1 MATVVHPFLKDGVE
15 ARAYQMRALR
25 SALSSSTLMVMPTG
39 FGKTAVEW
47 MAMAEAL
54 RLQRGKVLLIAPTTG
69 LVDQQRRMA
78 TEMLQIEAE
87 SIITYTGEIQPAKR
101 PPLWERGVVIM
112 ATPQVIRN
120 DAVTGTINLA
130 DVGLLIVDEAHHST
144 GNHAYAQ
151 VGDLYL
157 NACPEALVLGAT
169 ASPGSTENHIL
180 EVARRLGIERLDV
193 SKKDDPLLGPYTV
206 QLDVVPHRLELSESL
221 TTLLHPLQ
229 AHQDEQAE
237 HLRRLGFLAP
247 TGHLSSKLI
256 EEAQRRASMAI
267 QRRDRR
273 GYDAARRIGDLRRM
287 HLLLDLLR
295 TQGTTSA
302 LLFLQRAEEDG
313 RSGER
318 TTNRFVALPVIHAFR
333 NAAKDVGE
341 LHPKP
346 AYVRNLV
353 EVQRVKNPQSKVLI
367 FTEYRD
373 TVEHLV
379 EGLQE
384 IEGVLVD
391 KFIGQS
397 GKGKRKGMTQR
408 QQLAQLNRFREGDLN
423 VLVATSVGEEGLDV
437 PAADLVILYEPVA
450 SAIRAIQRRGRT
462 ARQRAGSVHTLIA
475 AGTRDEFVNS
485 AAGRRE
491 AKMYTLLQRIH
502 DRGRL
507 PRRPPPPSDV
517 LEAFSISS
525 EGNILTPTDFI
536 DQESARLTPE
546 TPQPEDAVESI
557 EQSQETKLSP
567 RPTLNPI
574 DRRPRQQLG
583 LDQFISPSNTQSQPD
598 PLENIE
604 DKNKDEHTPI
614 LDGRAHRERE
624 QLASAAASASVTSM
638 QQPDIGEPI
647 ILDHRE
653 AQSTLAPHL
662 KSMGARV
669 EFNHLATGDIRL
681 SKRILIERKT
691 ARDLVNSITDG
702 RLLHQCRRLNAAAL
716 RPLLLIE
723 IGEVHGQAVHP
734 DAVHGA
740 LAHISLDLGMP
751 VVMTKNASETARFL
765 MAAARRE
772 HDLMERW
779 AHRCLQRASDPQN
792 EAAVIRAAS
801 AAAAEIKAIEL
812 GGSETTPLAQRWPA
826 HAKEEHRA
834 LLSAIEGIGRQKAE
848 ALIEAFGDVSG
859 VFNATKEE
867 LSEATGIGPVTALSV
882 FQLFHGE

>member
-78 TEMLQIEAE
+78 TEMLDVEAE

-157 NACPEALVLGAT
+157 NACPEALILGAT

-193 SKKDDPLLGPYTV
+193 SKKDDPLLSPYTV
-206 QLDVVPHRLELSESL
+206 QLDVVPHRLDLSETL

-333 NAAKDVGE
+333 NAAKDVGNCT
-341 LHPKP
+341 LSL
-346 AYVRNLV
+346 RM
-353 EVQRVKNPQSKVLI
+353 
-367 FTEYRD
+367 F
-373 TVEHLV
+373 
-379 EGLQE
+379 
-384 IEGVLVD
+384 
-391 KFIGQS
+391 
-397 GKGKRKGMTQR
+397 
-408 QQLAQLNRFREGDLN
+408 
-423 VLVATSVGEEGLDV
+423 AT
-437 PAADLVILYEPVA
+437 
-450 SAIRAIQRRGRT
+450 
-462 ARQRAGSVHTLIA
+462 
-475 AGTRDEFVNS
+475 
-485 AAGRRE
+485 
-491 AKMYTLLQRIH
+491 
-502 DRGRL
+502 
-507 PRRPPPPSDV
+507 
-517 LEAFSISS
+517 
-525 EGNILTPTDFI
+525 
-536 DQESARLTPE
+536 
-546 TPQPEDAVESI
+546 
-557 EQSQETKLSP
+557 
-567 RPTLNPI
+567 
-574 DRRPRQQLG
+574 
-583 LDQFISPSNTQSQPD
+583 
-598 PLENIE
+598 
-604 DKNKDEHTPI
+604 
-614 LDGRAHRERE
+614 
-624 QLASAAASASVTSM
+624 
-638 QQPDIGEPI
+638 
-647 ILDHRE
+647 
-653 AQSTLAPHL
+653 
-662 KSMGARV
+662 
-669 EFNHLATGDIRL
+669 
-681 SKRILIERKT
+681 
-691 ARDLVNSITDG
+691 
-702 RLLHQCRRLNAAAL
+702 
-716 RPLLLIE
+716 
-723 IGEVHGQAVHP
+723 
-734 DAVHGA
+734 
-740 LAHISLDLGMP
+740 
-751 VVMTKNASETARFL
+751 
-765 MAAARRE
+765 
-772 HDLMERW
+772 
-779 AHRCLQRASDPQN
+779 
-792 EAAVIRAAS
+792 
-801 AAAAEIKAIEL
+801 
-812 GGSETTPLAQRWPA
+812 
-826 HAKEEHRA
+826 
-834 LLSAIEGIGRQKAE
+834 
-848 ALIEAFGDVSG
+848 
-859 VFNATKEE
+859 
-867 LSEATGIGPVTALSV
+867 
-882 FQLFHGE
+882 

>member
-25 SALSSSTLMVMPTG
+25 SALTSSTLMVMPTG

-47 MAMAEAL
+47 MAMAESL
-54 RLQRGKVLLIAPTTG
+54 RLERGKVLLIAPTTG

-78 TEMLQIEAE
+78 TEMLALDAQ
-87 SIITYTGEIQPAKR
+87 SIISYTGEVAPAKR
-101 PPLWERGVVIM
+101 PPLWNQGMVIM

-120 DAVTGTINLA
+120 DASTGTIDLR

-157 NACPEALVLGAT
+157 NANPEALVLGAT
-169 ASPGSTENHIL
+169 ASPGSSEANIL

-193 SKKDDPLLGPYTV
+193 SKKSDPLLKPYTV
-206 QLDVVPHRLELSESL
+206 KLDVVPHRLPLPDQLQALIE
-221 TTLLHPLQ
+221 PLQ
-229 AHQDEQAE
+229 EQQNQEAE

-273 GYDAARRIGDLRRM
+273 GYDAARRISDLRRT
-287 HLLLDLLR
+287 HLLMDLLR
-295 TQGTTSA
+295 TQGTKSA
-302 LLFLQRAEEDG
+302 ELFLQRAEEDG

-318 TTNRFVALPVIHAFR
+318 STNRFLALPAIHEFR
-333 NAAKDVGE
+333 NAMKLQDE

-346 AYVRNLV
+346 NYVQNLV
-353 EVQRVKNPQSKVLI
+353 AIQREKNPESKVLI

-373 TVEHLV
+373 TVDHLV
-379 EGLQE
+379 ERLNS
-384 IEGVLVD
+384 IEGVAVD

-397 GKGKRKGMTQR
+397 GKGKRKGMTQK

-462 ARQRAGSVHTLIA
+462 ARQRDGSVHTLIA
-475 AGTRDEFVNS
+475 ADTRDEFVNT
-485 AAGRRE
+485 AAERRE
-491 AKMYTLLQRIH
+491 ARMYTLLQRIK

-507 PRRPPPPSDV
+507 PRRPPPPKDV
-517 LEAFSISS
+517 LEAFSIK
-525 EGNILTPTDFI
+525 EDETVVGPNEFI
-536 DQESARLTPE
+536 EAETTRLTPE
-546 TPQPEDAVESI
+546 ENESSADKKTI
-557 EQSQETKLSP
+557 EQTSGGSK
-567 RPTLNPI
+567 RPAAVLKPV
-574 DRRPRQQLG
+574 DQRPRQQMG
-583 LDQFISPSNTQSQPD
+583 LDQFMSPPTKPNESSLESGQSPSKSARD
-598 PLENIE
+598 L
-604 DKNKDEHTPI
+604 PI

-624 QLASAAASASVTSM
+624 QLVAAAASATIDSM
-638 QQPDIGEPI
+638 QEETGAGI

-653 AQSTLAPHL
+653 AKSTLGPYL
-662 KSMGARV
+662 KSMGASIG
-669 EFNHLATGDIRL
+669 FKHLNTGDIRL
-681 SKRILIERKT
+681 SARVLIERKT

-723 IGEVHGQAVHP
+723 VGEVHGQAVHP

-740 LAHISLDLGMP
+740 LAYISLDLGLP
-751 VVMTKNASETARFL
+751 VVMTKNAEETARFL
-765 MAAARRE
+765 IAASKRE
-772 HDLMERW
+772 HDVMERW
-779 AHRCLQRASDPQN
+779 ASRCMKRSSSGDD
-792 EAAVIRAAS
+792 EADVERAAS

-812 GGSETTPLAQRWPA
+812 GEAEATPLANRWPA
-826 HAKEEHRA
+826 HSKEEYIA
-834 LLSAIEGIGRQKAE
+834 ILSAINGIGTTKAT
-848 ALIEAFGDVSG
+848 ALIESFSNLSG
-859 VFNATKEE
+859 VFNATKQE
-867 LSEATGIGPVTALSV
+867 LSEAPNIGPIAAMAV
-882 FQLFHGE
+882 FEVLHGG